1 MSGVFRASSRLRV
14 GGALGHLLLVAV
26 LAFGVFAMH
35 TMGHPEH
42 SSSSGAGGAPHTVAG
57 AHQDVMAQEP
67 AEARTSTEPVVMAD
81 HGAVAPSEPT
91 ADGPMTGMDVLSV
104 CVAVLTGWLLW
115 LFLCAAA
122 RRKEGLTALLARAMA
137 VLRPLPPPPRP
148 LLAQLSVLRI

>member
-1 MSGVFRASSRLRV
+1 MSGMLGVSSRLRV
-14 GGALGHLLLVAV
+14 GGAFGYLLLVAA
-26 LAFGVFAMH
+26 LTFGVFAMH

-42 SSSSGAGGAPHTVAG
+42 SSGPGTNGASHAVAG
-57 AHQDVMAQEP
+57 THQGDMAQGA
-67 AEARTSTEPVVMAD
+67 AETRTSTEPVAMAD
-81 HGAVAPSEPT
+81 HGAVAPTVPT

-122 RRKEGLTALLARAMA
+122 RRKERLTALLARAMA
-137 VLRPLPPPPRP
+137 VLPPLPPPPRP

>member
-1 MSGVFRASSRLRV
+1 MGY
-14 GGALGHLLLVAV
+14 LLLVAA
-26 LAFGVFAMH
+26 LTFGVFTMH

-42 SSSSGAGGAPHTVAG
+42 SSGSGTGGAPHTVAG
-57 AHQDVMAQEP
+57 THQDVMAHET
-67 AEARTSTEPVVMAD
+67 AETRMSTEPVAMAD
-81 HGAVAPSEPT
+81 HGAVASTEPS

-122 RRKEGLTALLARAMA
+122 RRRERLTALLAGAMA

-148 LLAQLSVLRI
+148 LLAQLSVLRT

>member
-1 MSGVFRASSRLRV
+1 MLRVSSRLRV
-14 GGALGHLLLVAV
+14 GGALGYLLLVAA
-26 LAFGVFAMH
+26 LTFGVFAMH

-42 SSSSGAGGAPHTVAG
+42 SSAPGAGGAPHAVAG
-57 AHQDVMAQEP
+57 AHQDVMAQET
-67 AEARTSTEPVVMAD
+67 ARTRTSTEPVTMAD
-81 HGAVAPSEPT
+81 HGAVAPTEAT

-122 RRKEGLTALLARAMA
+122 RRRERLTALLARAMA
-137 VLRPLPPPPRP
+137 VRGPLPPPPRP